1 MEDALKCLG
10 EKLTA
15 RMSLPDRANALAE
28 EAASD
33 LCKKGDESACSEL
46 ADVQQRNQKLVQKYL
61 PHCK

>member
-1 MEDALKCLG
+1 
-10 EKLTA
+10 
-15 RMSLPDRANALAE
+15 MSLPDPANALAE

-61 PHCK
+61 PHG